1 MLVQSASLR
10 NIGPVSAL
18 MESPTIRVK
27 ACNLVFRENTKVL
40 EVEDQLLCPDVQ
52 DEAEINCNELKNSFE
67 FFQRKLR
74 QVVLEAKHKRK
85 GKMHQLKIHD
95 VFKPQTF
102 S

>member
-1 MLVQSASLR
+1 
-10 NIGPVSAL
+10 
-18 MESPTIRVK
+18 MESPTITIR

-52 DEAEINCNELKNSFE
+52 DETEINYNELKNSFE

-74 QVVLEAKHKRK
+74 QVVLEVKHKRE
-85 GKMHQLKIHD
+85 GNMHQLKIHD
-95 VFKPQTF
+95 LFKPQTF